1 MARASDGESVLH
13 KHLRILDAFD
23 ALHPFRTQGDI
34 ADLTGLAPSTVH
46 RLLSELER
54 EGLVERLA
62 DRSYRLGIRL
72 GEYASRTPGAVGLRE
87 LARPWLAA
95 VQNRVR
101 QHAQLGV
108 LSGHD
113 VVFVDRL
120 STRDAVVNATFI
132 GGRTPLPLSSSGLVL
147 LAHSTTAFVDDVVE
161 AGWPSGTGAGPQ
173 NGGELRALLEHV
185 RADGY
190 VVADGFIHG
199 LARGIAVPVLT
210 PHGDV
215 CAALSVVVPDQV
227 GSVQAE
233 IELLIKAAVGIRHS
247 MQEGGL
253 DDLNGPGQLSSMSA
267 QSQQYVTGLDPA
279 AGLG

>member
-72 GEYASRTPGAVGLRE
+72 WEYASRTPGAVGLRE

-161 AGWPSGTGAGPQ
+161 A
-173 NGGELRALLEHV
+173 R
-185 RADGY
+185 
-190 VVADGFIHG
+190 
-199 LARGIAVPVLT
+199 
-210 PHGDV
+210 
-215 CAALSVVVPDQV
+215 
-227 GSVQAE
+227 
-233 IELLIKAAVGIRHS
+233 
-247 MQEGGL
+247 
-253 DDLNGPGQLSSMSA
+253 
-267 QSQQYVTGLDPA
+267 
-279 AGLG
+279 